1 MEKYAVE
8 IDPEKVE
15 NEKTAG
21 KGPSDNPDTNIPLDK
36 DKGSEPF
43 EKQKKKETDAKS

>member
-15 NEKTAG
+15 KEKVAG
-21 KGPSDNPDTNIPLDK
+21 KGQVNDPNTNIPIDPVR
-36 DKGSEPF
+36 GSEPF
-43 EKQKKKETDAKS
+43 EKKKKDEDAKG